1 MRKIKKLLSLLIT
14 FTLIFTM
21 SGAVYASTDDTATIS
36 AYEKT
41 DKKVAELSAA
51 TFTITKNDNK
61 YYYKNAS
68 GKIDKKTGWKK
79 NQNGQYVYYVGSK
92 GYVTEK
98 ISGGYWYHFSGKKFV
113 KKSLSS
119 YKNKTKTIGKKIFFV
134 NSKGKIVLKSGWKKL
149 SGVYTYY
156 VSGTGTASVKL
167 TGKKYYKVSGGVFKA
182 QSLAKYRN
190 DRVKIHGK
198 YFYVDKNGSMI
209 KTAKIVKSGNYKF
222 TIKADGTC
230 TKTKIETKTPDNSNS
245 GKSDN
250 TGENNNGKKDDT
262 IPAHTHQ
269 WSPLAED
276 HTMLKDTNY
285 VKHDAVVE
293 NVYKEITPEHKEE
306 IYTTTSVYVCLTCVW
321 KKKPKEGEPWVDLDG
336 DGKWTAQ
343 VEGRE
348 YFKYF
353 YYSDINGL
361 TEHMNNYPSHG
372 QSTVTKV
379 HLGTT
384 VIPAEYG
391 YVPTTITPEWSECDA
406 HRRCTV
412 CGEEMTI
419 HVVNGALS
427 ESTAVVGACIPDKS
441 GDLLTTSGSK
451 VRSVVGGKPYNES
464 VYVGSYAYMNE
475 TDTSYLDL
483 LRLHGFNY

>member
-1 MRKIKKLLSLLIT
+1 MKRIKKLLSLLIT

-21 SGAVYASTDDTATIS
+21 SGVVYAAADDTATIS

-51 TFTITKNDNK
+51 TCTIKKNDNK

-68 GKIDKKTGWKK
+68 GKTDKKTGWKK
-79 NQNGQYVYYVGSK
+79 NQNGKYVYYVGSK

-134 NSKGKIVLKSGWKKL
+134 NSKGKIVLKSGWGKV

-167 TGKKYYKVSGGVFKA
+167 TRKKYYKVSRGSWKA
-182 QSLAKYRN
+182 QSLAKHKN

-209 KTAKIVKSGNYKF
+209 KTAKTVKSGNYKF

-250 TGENNNGKKDDT
+250 TGKNNNGKTDDT

-293 NVYKEITPEHKEE
+293 NVYTEIKPAWDEKIWEDKT
-306 IYTTTSVYVCLTCVW
+306 VCLTCVW
-321 KKKPKEGEPWVDLDG
+321 NKKPKEGEEWTDLDG
-336 DGKWTAQ
+336 DGVWTAP
-343 VEGRE
+343 VEGWV
-348 YFKYF
+348 YFPECVIDYEKHKKET
-353 YYSDINGL
+353 GHTKP
-361 TEHMNNYPSHG
+361 TE
-372 QSTVTKV
+372 TRVVTGIT
-379 HLGTT
+379 HH
-384 VIPAEYG
+384 PAEYA
-391 YVPTTITPEWSECDA
+391 YVPTTITPEWSECDMNV
-406 HRRCTV
+406 RCTV
-412 CGEEMTI
+412 CNEMMKI
-419 HVVNGALS
+419 HVVRTYDPYS
-427 ESTAVVGACIPDKS
+427 VKCTPEKS
-441 GDLLTTSGSK
+441 GDLLNIYGQKYKTVTAG
-451 VRSVVGGKPYNES
+451 V
-464 VYVGSYAYMNE
+464 SYE
-475 TDTSYLDL
+475 D
-483 LRLHGFNY
+483 

>member
-1 MRKIKKLLSLLIT
+1 MKRIKKLLSLLIT

-21 SGAVYASTDDTATIS
+21 SGVVYAAADDTATIS

-51 TFTITKNDNK
+51 TCTITKNDNK

-68 GKIDKKTGWKK
+68 GKTDKKTGWKK

-134 NSKGKIVLKSGWKKL
+134 NSKGKIVLKSGWKKV

-156 VSGTGTASVKL
+156 VSKTGTASVKL
-167 TGKKYYKVSGGVFKA
+167 TGKKYYKVSGGAWKA
-182 QSLAKYRN
+182 QSLAKYKN

-209 KTAKIVKSGNYKF
+209 RTAKTVKSGNYKF

-250 TGENNNGKKDDT
+250 TGENNNGKTDDT

-293 NVYKEITPEHKEE
+293 NVYKEIKPAWDEKIWEDKT
-306 IYTTTSVYVCLTCVW
+306 VCLTCVW
-321 KKKPKEGEPWVDLDG
+321 NKKPKEGEEWTDLDG
-336 DGKWTAQ
+336 DGVWTAP
-343 VEGRE
+343 VEGWV
-348 YFKYF
+348 YFPECVIDYEKHKKET
-353 YYSDINGL
+353 GHTKP
-361 TEHMNNYPSHG
+361 TE
-372 QSTVTKV
+372 TRVVTGIT
-379 HLGTT
+379 HH
-384 VIPAEYG
+384 PAEYA
-391 YVPTTITPEWSECDA
+391 YVPTTITPEWSECDMNV
-406 HRRCTV
+406 RCTV
-412 CGEEMTI
+412 CNEMMKI
-419 HVVNGALS
+419 HVVRTYDPYS
-427 ESTAVVGACIPDKS
+427 VKCTPEKS
-441 GDLLTTSGSK
+441 GDLLNIYGQKYKTVTAG
-451 VRSVVGGKPYNES
+451 V
-464 VYVGSYAYMNE
+464 SY
-475 TDTSYLDL
+475 
-483 LRLHGFNY
+483 

>member
-1 MRKIKKLLSLLIT
+1 MKRIKELLSLLIT

-21 SGAVYASTDDTATIS
+21 SGVVYAAADDTATIS

-51 TFTITKNDNK
+51 TCTIKKNDNK

-68 GKIDKKTGWKK
+68 GKTDKKTGWKK

-134 NSKGKIVLKSGWKKL
+134 NSKGKIVLKSGWKKV

-167 TGKKYYKVSGGVFKA
+167 TRKKYYKVSRGSWKV
-182 QSLAKYRN
+182 QSLAKYKN

-209 KTAKIVKSGNYKF
+209 RTAKTVKSGNYKF

-230 TKTKIETKTPDNSNS
+230 TKTKIETKTPDSSNS

-250 TGENNNGKKDDT
+250 TGENNNGKTDDT

-293 NVYKEITPEHKEE
+293 NVYKEIKPAWDEKIWEDKT
-306 IYTTTSVYVCLTCVW
+306 VCLTCVW
-321 KKKPKEGEPWVDLDG
+321 NKKPKEGEEWTDLDG
-336 DGKWTAQ
+336 DGVWTAP
-343 VEGRE
+343 VEGWV
-348 YFKYF
+348 YFPECVIDYEKHKKET
-353 YYSDINGL
+353 GHTKP
-361 TEHMNNYPSHG
+361 TE
-372 QSTVTKV
+372 TRVVTGIT
-379 HLGTT
+379 HH
-384 VIPAEYG
+384 PAEYA
-391 YVPTTITPEWSECDA
+391 YVPTTITPEWSECDMNV
-406 HRRCTV
+406 RCTV
-412 CGEEMTI
+412 CNEMMKI
-419 HVVNGALS
+419 HVVRTYDPYS
-427 ESTAVVGACIPDKS
+427 VKCTPEKS
-441 GDLLTTSGSK
+441 GDLVNIYGK
-451 VRSVVGGKPYNES
+451 KYASVTAGV
-464 VYVGSYAYMNE
+464 SYE
-475 TDTSYLDL
+475 D
-483 LRLHGFNY
+483 

>member
-1 MRKIKKLLSLLIT
+1 MKRIKKLLSLLIT

-21 SGAVYASTDDTATIS
+21 SGVVYAAADDTATIS

-51 TFTITKNDNK
+51 TCTIKKNDNK

-68 GKIDKKTGWKK
+68 GKTDKKTGWKK

-134 NSKGKIVLKSGWKKL
+134 NSKGKIVLKSGWKKV

-167 TGKKYYKVSGGVFKA
+167 TGKKYYKVSGGAFKA
-182 QSLAKYRN
+182 QSLVKYKN

-209 KTAKIVKSGNYKF
+209 KTAKTVKSGNYKF

-230 TKTKIETKTPDNSNS
+230 TKTKIETKAPDNSNS
-245 GKSDN
+245 GKSDENN
-250 TGENNNGKKDDT
+250 TGKTETT

-276 HTMLKDTNY
+276 HTMLKNTNY

-293 NVYKEITPEHKEE
+293 DVYKEITPEHKEE

-336 DGKWTAQ
+336 DGKWTAP

-361 TEHMNNYPSHG
+361 MEHRNNYPSHG
-372 QSTVTKV
+372 QSTVTHV

-384 VIPAEYG
+384 IIPAEYG
-391 YVPTTITPEWSECDA
+391 YVPTTITPEWSEWDE

-412 CGEEMTI
+412 CGEEMTE
-419 HVVNGALS
+419 H
-427 ESTAVVGACIPDKS
+427 AVRVGFKTTYTPDKS
-441 GDLLTTSGSK
+441 GDLVNIYGK
-451 VRSVVGGKPYNES
+451 KYASVTAGV
-464 VYVGSYAYMNE
+464 SYE
-475 TDTSYLDL
+475 D
-483 LRLHGFNY
+483 

>member
-1 MRKIKKLLSLLIT
+1 
-14 FTLIFTM
+14 M
-21 SGAVYASTDDTATIS
+21 SGVVYAAADDTATIS

-51 TFTITKNDNK
+51 TCTIKKNNNK

-68 GKIDKKTGWKK
+68 GKTDKKTGWKK
-79 NQNGQYVYYVGSK
+79 NQNGKYVYYVGSK

-134 NSKGKIVLKSGWKKL
+134 NSKGKIVLKSGWKKV

-167 TGKKYYKVSGGVFKA
+167 TGKKYYKVSRGSWKA
-182 QSLAKYRN
+182 QSLAKHKN

-209 KTAKIVKSGNYKF
+209 KTAKTVKSGNYKF

-230 TKTKIETKTPDNSNS
+230 TKTKIETKTPDSSNS

-250 TGENNNGKKDDT
+250 TGENNNGKTDDT

-269 WSPLAED
+269 WSPLAKD

-293 NVYKEITPEHKEE
+293 DVYTEIKPESTVKKTEIKEI
-306 IYTTTSVYVCLTCVW
+306 CLACVW
-321 KKKPKEGEPWVDLDG
+321 NRKPKDGEEWTDLDG
-336 DGKWTAQ
+336 DGVWTAT
-343 VEGRE
+343 VEGWI
-348 YFKYF
+348 YFPECIIEDYDKHKKETGHTKAGYF
-353 YYSDINGL
+353 
-361 TEHMNNYPSHG
+361 EV
-372 QSTVTKV
+372 VTDV
-379 HLGTT
+379 II
-384 VIPAEYG
+384 IPAEYG
-391 YVPTTITPEWSECDA
+391 YVPTTITPEWSECDMNV
-406 HRRCTV
+406 RCTI
-412 CGEEMTI
+412 CNEMMKI
-419 HVVNGALS
+419 HVVRTYDPYS
-427 ESTAVVGACIPDKS
+427 VKCTPEKS
-441 GDLLTTSGSK
+441 GDLVNIYGK
-451 VRSVVGGKPYNES
+451 KYASVTAGV
-464 VYVGSYAYMNE
+464 SYE
-475 TDTSYLDL
+475 D
-483 LRLHGFNY
+483 

>member
-1 MRKIKKLLSLLIT
+1 MKRIKKLLSLLIT

-21 SGAVYASTDDTATIS
+21 SGVVYAAADDTATIS

-51 TFTITKNDNK
+51 TCTITKNNNK

-68 GKIDKKTGWKK
+68 GKTDKKTGWKK

-134 NSKGKIVLKSGWKKL
+134 NSKGKIVLKSGWKKV

-167 TGKKYYKVSGGVFKA
+167 TGKKYYKVSSGSWKA
-182 QSLAKYRN
+182 QSLAKYKN

-209 KTAKIVKSGNYKF
+209 KTTKTVKSGNYKF

-230 TKTKIETKTPDNSNS
+230 TKTKIETKTPDNSNG

-250 TGENNNGKKDDT
+250 TGENNNGKTDDA

-276 HTMLKDTNY
+276 HTMLADTN
-285 VKHDAVVE
+285 KKNHPAVIGEV
-293 NVYKEITPEHKEE
+293 KEE
-306 IYTTTSVYVCLTCVW
+306 IPAWDETTYTDSEVYVCYQCVTE
-321 KKKPKEGEPWVDLDG
+321 KYKPKAGESWEDVDG
-336 DGKWTAQ
+336 DGEWHAQ
-343 VEGRE
+343 TEGKPYWKYC
-348 YFKYF
+348 YFNTLGDYLKHEKEIGH
-353 YYSDINGL
+353 SWNEQIKVPTGVVHHD
-361 TEHMNNYPSHG
+361 TDWK
-372 QSTVTKV
+372 TVTK
-379 HLGTT
+379 
-384 VIPAEYG
+384 
-391 YVPTTITPEWSECDA
+391 TITPEWFECDMNV
-406 HRRCTV
+406 RCTV
-412 CGEEMTI
+412 CNEMMKI
-419 HVVNGALS
+419 HVVRTYDPYS
-427 ESTAVVGACIPDKS
+427 VKCTPEKS
-441 GDLLTTSGSK
+441 GDLVNIYGNK
-451 VRSVVGGKPYNES
+451 YASVTAGVPYE
-464 VYVGSYAYMNE
+464 
-475 TDTSYLDL
+475 D
-483 LRLHGFNY
+483 

>member
-1 MRKIKKLLSLLIT
+1 MKRIKELLSLLIT

-21 SGAVYASTDDTATIS
+21 SGVVYAAADDTATIS

-51 TFTITKNDNK
+51 TCTIKKNNNK

-68 GKIDKKTGWKK
+68 GKTDKKTGWKK
-79 NQNGQYVYYVGSK
+79 NQNGKYVYYVGSK

-134 NSKGKIVLKSGWKKL
+134 NSKGKIVLKSGWKKV

-167 TGKKYYKVSGGVFKA
+167 TGKKYYKVSSGSWKA
-182 QSLAKYRN
+182 QSLAKYKN

-209 KTAKIVKSGNYKF
+209 KTAKTVKSGNYKF

-230 TKTKIETKTPDNSNS
+230 TKTKIETKIPDNSNS
-245 GKSDN
+245 GKSDENN
-250 TGENNNGKKDDT
+250 TGKTDAT
-262 IPAHTHQ
+262 IPTHTHQ

-293 NVYKEITPEHKEE
+293 NVYKEITPEHKKE

-361 TEHMNNYPSHG
+361 MDHRNNYPSHG
-372 QSTVTKV
+372 QSTVTPV

-384 VIPAEYG
+384 IIPAEYG
-391 YVPTTITPEWSECDA
+391 YVPTTITPEWSECDMNV
-406 HRRCTV
+406 RCTI
-412 CGEEMTI
+412 CNEMMKI
-419 HVVNGALS
+419 HVVRTYDPYS
-427 ESTAVVGACIPDKS
+427 VKCTPEKS
-441 GDLLTTSGSK
+441 GDLVNIYGK
-451 VRSVVGGKPYNES
+451 KYASVTAGV
-464 VYVGSYAYMNE
+464 SYE
-475 TDTSYLDL
+475 D
-483 LRLHGFNY
+483 

>member
-1 MRKIKKLLSLLIT
+1 
-14 FTLIFTM
+14 M
-21 SGAVYASTDDTATIS
+21 SGVVYAAADDTATIS

-51 TFTITKNDNK
+51 TCTIKKNNNK

-68 GKIDKKTGWKK
+68 GKTDKKTGWKK
-79 NQNGQYVYYVGSK
+79 NQNGKYVYYVGSK

-134 NSKGKIVLKSGWKKL
+134 NSKGKIVLKSGWKKV

-167 TGKKYYKVSGGVFKA
+167 TGKKYYKVSSGSWKA
-182 QSLAKYRN
+182 QSLAKYKN

-209 KTAKIVKSGNYKF
+209 KTAKTVKSGNYKF

-230 TKTKIETKTPDNSNS
+230 TKTKIETKIPDNSNS
-245 GKSDN
+245 GKSDENN
-250 TGENNNGKKDDT
+250 TGKTDAT
-262 IPAHTHQ
+262 IPTHTHQ

-293 NVYKEITPEHKEE
+293 NVYKEITPEHKKE

-361 TEHMNNYPSHG
+361 MDHRNNYPSHG
-372 QSTVTKV
+372 QSTVTPV

-384 VIPAEYG
+384 IIPAEYG
-391 YVPTTITPEWSECDA
+391 YVPTTITPEWSECDMNV
-406 HRRCTV
+406 RCTI
-412 CGEEMTI
+412 CNEMMKI
-419 HVVNGALS
+419 HVVRTYDPYS
-427 ESTAVVGACIPDKS
+427 VKCTPEKS
-441 GDLLTTSGSK
+441 GDLVNIYGK
-451 VRSVVGGKPYNES
+451 KYASVTAGV
-464 VYVGSYAYMNE
+464 SYE
-475 TDTSYLDL
+475 D
-483 LRLHGFNY
+483 

>member
-1 MRKIKKLLSLLIT
+1 MKRIKKLLSLMIT

-21 SGAVYASTDDTATIS
+21 SGVVYAAADDTATIS

-51 TFTITKNDNK
+51 TCTIKKNDNK

-68 GKIDKKTGWKK
+68 GKTDKKTGWKK
-79 NQNGQYVYYVGSK
+79 NQNGKYVYYVGSK

-134 NSKGKIVLKSGWKKL
+134 NSKGKIVLKSGWKKV

-167 TGKKYYKVSGGVFKA
+167 TGKKYYKVSRGSWKA
-182 QSLAKYRN
+182 QSLAKHKN
-190 DRVKIHGK
+190 DRVKIHEK

-209 KTAKIVKSGNYKF
+209 KTAKTVKSGNYKF

-250 TGENNNGKKDDT
+250 TGENNNGKTDDT

-285 VKHDAVVE
+285 VKHDAIVK
-293 NVYKEITPEHKEE
+293 Y
-306 IYTTTSVYVCLTCVW
+306 IYTEIKPAWDEKIWEDKTVCLTCVW
-321 KKKPKEGEPWVDLDG
+321 NKKPKEGEEWTDLDG
-336 DGKWTAQ
+336 DGVWTAP
-343 VEGRE
+343 VEGWV
-348 YFKYF
+348 YFPECVIDYEKHKKETGHTKPTETRVVT
-353 YYSDINGL
+353 SIN
-361 TEHMNNYPSHG
+361 HH
-372 QSTVTKV
+372 
-379 HLGTT
+379 
-384 VIPAEYG
+384 PAEYD
-391 YVPTTITPEWSECDA
+391 YVPTTITPEWSEWDE

-412 CGEEMTI
+412 CGEKMTI

-427 ESTAVVGACIPDKS
+427 ENTAAVGACIPDKS
-441 GDLLTTSGSK
+441 GDLITTSGSK
-451 VRSVVGGKPYNES
+451 VRSVVGGKPYNKR

>member
-1 MRKIKKLLSLLIT
+1 MKRVKKLLSLLIT

-21 SGAVYASTDDTATIS
+21 SGVVYAAADDTATIS

-41 DKKVAELSAA
+41 DKKVAELLAA
-51 TFTITKNDNK
+51 TCTIKKNDNK

-68 GKIDKKTGWKK
+68 GKTDKKTGWKK
-79 NQNGQYVYYVGSK
+79 NQNGHYVYYVGSK

-98 ISGGYWYHFSGKKFV
+98 ISGGYWYHFSGRKFV

-134 NSKGKIVLKSGWKKL
+134 NSKGKIVLKSGWKKV

-167 TGKKYYKVSGGVFKA
+167 TGKKYYKVSGGAFKA
-182 QSLAKYRN
+182 QSLTKYKN

-209 KTAKIVKSGNYKF
+209 RTAKTVKSGNYKF

-230 TKTKIETKTPDNSNS
+230 TKTKIEIKDSDNSNS
-245 GKSDN
+245 GKVDENN
-250 TGENNNGKKDDT
+250 TGKTETT

-276 HTMLKDTNY
+276 HTMLKNTNY

-293 NVYKEITPEHKEE
+293 DVYKEITPEHKEE

-336 DGKWTAQ
+336 DGKWTAP

-361 TEHMNNYPSHG
+361 MEHRNNYPSHG
-372 QSTVTKV
+372 QSTVTHV

-384 VIPAEYG
+384 IIPAEYG
-391 YVPTTITPEWSECDA
+391 YVPTTITPEWSEWDE

-412 CGEEMTI
+412 CGEEMTE
-419 HVVNGALS
+419 H
-427 ESTAVVGACIPDKS
+427 AVRVGFKTTYTPDKS
-441 GDLLTTSGSK
+441 GDLVNIYGK
-451 VRSVVGGKPYNES
+451 KYASVTAGV
-464 VYVGSYAYMNE
+464 SYE
-475 TDTSYLDL
+475 D
-483 LRLHGFNY
+483 

>member
-1 MRKIKKLLSLLIT
+1 MKRIKKLLSLLIT

-21 SGAVYASTDDTATIS
+21 SGVVYAAADDTATIS

-41 DKKVAELSAA
+41 DKKAAELSAA
-51 TFTITKNDNK
+51 TCTIKKNDNK

-68 GKIDKKTGWKK
+68 GKTDKKTGWKK
-79 NQNGQYVYYVGSK
+79 NQNGKYVYYVGSK

-134 NSKGKIVLKSGWKKL
+134 NSKGKIVLKSGWKKV

-167 TGKKYYKVSGGVFKA
+167 TGKKYYKVSSGSWKT
-182 QSLAKYRN
+182 QSLAKHKN

-198 YFYVDKNGSMI
+198 YFYVDKNESMI
-209 KTAKIVKSGNYKF
+209 KTAKTVKSGNYKF
-222 TIKADGTC
+222 TINADGTC

-250 TGENNNGKKDDT
+250 TGENNNGKTDDT

-361 TEHMNNYPSHG
+361 TEHMINYPSHG
-372 QSTVTKV
+372 QSTVTNV

-384 VIPAEYG
+384 IIPAEYA
-391 YVPTTITPEWSECDA
+391 YVPTTITPEWSEWDE

-412 CGEEMTI
+412 CGEKMTI

-427 ESTAVVGACIPDKS
+427 ENTAAVGACIPDKS
-441 GDLLTTSGSK
+441 GDLITTSGSK
-451 VRSVVGGKPYNES
+451 VRSVVGGKPYNKR

>member
-1 MRKIKKLLSLLIT
+1 MKRVKKLLSLLIT

-21 SGAVYASTDDTATIS
+21 SGVVYAAADDTATIS

-51 TFTITKNDNK
+51 TCTIKKNNNK

-68 GKIDKKTGWKK
+68 GKTDKKTGWKK
-79 NQNGQYVYYVGSK
+79 NQNGKYVYYVGSK

-119 YKNKTKTIGKKIFFV
+119 YKNKPKTIGKKIFFV
-134 NSKGKIVLKSGWKKL
+134 NSKGKIVLKSGWKKV

-167 TGKKYYKVSGGVFKA
+167 TGKKYYKVSRGSWKA
-182 QSLAKYRN
+182 QSLAKHKN
-190 DRVKIHGK
+190 DRVKIHEK

-209 KTAKIVKSGNYKF
+209 KTAKTVKSGNYKF

-250 TGENNNGKKDDT
+250 TGENNNGKTDDT

-285 VKHDAVVE
+285 VKHDAIE
-293 NVYKEITPEHKEE
+293 EKVYTEITPEHKEE

-361 TEHMNNYPSHG
+361 TEHRNNYPSHG
-372 QSTVTKV
+372 QSTVTNV

-384 VIPAEYG
+384 IIPAEYD
-391 YVPTTITPEWSECDA
+391 YVPKTITPEWSEWDE

-412 CGEEMTI
+412 CGEKMTI

-427 ESTAVVGACIPDKS
+427 ENTAAVGACIPDKS
-441 GDLLTTSGSK
+441 GDLITTSGSK
-451 VRSVVGGKPYNES
+451 VRSVVGGKPYNKR

>member
-1 MRKIKKLLSLLIT
+1 MKRIKKLLSLLII

-21 SGAVYASTDDTATIS
+21 SGVVYAAADDTATIS

-41 DKKVAELSAA
+41 DKKAAELSAV
-51 TFTITKNDNK
+51 TCTIKKIDNK

-68 GKIDKKTGWKK
+68 GKTDKKTGWKK
-79 NQNGQYVYYVGSK
+79 NQNGKYVYYVGSK

-134 NSKGKIVLKSGWKKL
+134 NSKGKIVLKSGWKKV

-167 TGKKYYKVSGGVFKA
+167 TGKKYYKVSRGSWKA
-182 QSLAKYRN
+182 QSLAKHKN

-198 YFYVDKNGSMI
+198 YFYVDKSGSMI
-209 KTAKIVKSGNYKF
+209 KTAKTVKSGNYKF

-245 GKSDN
+245 GKSDGNN
-250 TGENNNGKKDDT
+250 TGKTDDT

-269 WSPLAED
+269 WSPLAKD

-293 NVYKEITPEHKEE
+293 NVYTEIKPAWDEKIWEDKT
-306 IYTTTSVYVCLTCVW
+306 VCLTCVW
-321 KKKPKEGEPWVDLDG
+321 NKKPKEGEEWTDLDG
-336 DGKWTAQ
+336 DGVWTAP
-343 VEGRE
+343 VEGWV
-348 YFKYF
+348 YFPECVIDYEKHKKETGHT
-353 YYSDINGL
+353 NP
-361 TEHMNNYPSHG
+361 TE
-372 QSTVTKV
+372 TRVVTGIT
-379 HLGTT
+379 HH
-384 VIPAEYG
+384 PAEYA
-391 YVPTTITPEWSECDA
+391 YVPTTITPEWSECDV

-412 CGEEMTI
+412 CNEMMKI
-419 HVVNGALS
+419 HVVRTYDPYS
-427 ESTAVVGACIPDKS
+427 VKCTPDKS
-441 GDLLTTSGSK
+441 GDLVNIYGNK
-451 VRSVVGGKPYNES
+451 YASVTAGV
-464 VYVGSYAYMNE
+464 SYE
-475 TDTSYLDL
+475 D
-483 LRLHGFNY
+483 

>member
-1 MRKIKKLLSLLIT
+1 MKRIKKLLSLLII

-21 SGAVYASTDDTATIS
+21 SGVVYAAADDTATIS

-51 TFTITKNDNK
+51 TCTIKKNDNK

-68 GKIDKKTGWKK
+68 GKTDKKTGWKK
-79 NQNGQYVYYVGSK
+79 NQNGKYVYYVGSK

-119 YKNKTKTIGKKIFFV
+119 YKNKTKTIRKKIFFV
-134 NSKGKIVLKSGWKKL
+134 NSKGKIVLKSGWKKV

-167 TGKKYYKVSGGVFKA
+167 TGKKYYKVSRGSWKA
-182 QSLAKYRN
+182 QSLAKHKN

-198 YFYVDKNGSMI
+198 YFYVDKSGSMI
-209 KTAKIVKSGNYKF
+209 KTAKTVKSGNYKF

-245 GKSDN
+245 GKSDGNN
-250 TGENNNGKKDDT
+250 TGKTDDT

-269 WSPLAED
+269 WSPLAKD

-293 NVYKEITPEHKEE
+293 NVYTEIKPAWDEKIWEDKT
-306 IYTTTSVYVCLTCVW
+306 VCLTCVW
-321 KKKPKEGEPWVDLDG
+321 NKKPKEGEEWTDLDG
-336 DGKWTAQ
+336 DGVWTAP
-343 VEGRE
+343 VEGWV
-348 YFKYF
+348 YFPECVIDYEKHKKET
-353 YYSDINGL
+353 GHTKP
-361 TEHMNNYPSHG
+361 TE
-372 QSTVTKV
+372 TRVVTGIT
-379 HLGTT
+379 HH
-384 VIPAEYG
+384 PAEYA
-391 YVPTTITPEWSECDA
+391 YVPTTITPEWSECDV

-412 CGEEMTI
+412 CNEMMKI
-419 HVVNGALS
+419 HVVRTYDPYS
-427 ESTAVVGACIPDKS
+427 VKCTPEKS
-441 GDLLTTSGSK
+441 GDLVNIYGKKYTSVTAG
-451 VRSVVGGKPYNES
+451 V
-464 VYVGSYAYMNE
+464 SYE
-475 TDTSYLDL
+475 D
-483 LRLHGFNY
+483 

>member
-1 MRKIKKLLSLLIT
+1 MKRIKKLLSLLIA

-21 SGAVYASTDDTATIS
+21 SGVVYAAADDTATIS

-51 TFTITKNDNK
+51 TCTIKKNDNK

-68 GKIDKKTGWKK
+68 GKTDKKTGWKK
-79 NQNGQYVYYVGSK
+79 NQNGKYVYYVGSK

-134 NSKGKIVLKSGWKKL
+134 NSKGKIVLKSGWKKV

-167 TGKKYYKVSGGVFKA
+167 TGKKYYKVSGGAFKA
-182 QSLAKYRN
+182 QSLVKYKN

-209 KTAKIVKSGNYKF
+209 KTAKTVKSGNYKF

-230 TKTKIETKTPDNSNS
+230 TKTKIETKAPDNSNS
-245 GKSDN
+245 GKSDENN
-250 TGENNNGKKDDT
+250 TGKTETT

-276 HTMLKDTNY
+276 HTMLKNTNY

-293 NVYKEITPEHKEE
+293 DVYKEITPEHKEE

-336 DGKWTAQ
+336 DGKWTAP

-361 TEHMNNYPSHG
+361 MEHRNNYPSHG
-372 QSTVTKV
+372 QSTVTHV

-384 VIPAEYG
+384 IIPAEYG
-391 YVPTTITPEWSECDA
+391 YVPTTITPEWSEWDE

-412 CGEEMTI
+412 CGEEMTE
-419 HVVNGALS
+419 H
-427 ESTAVVGACIPDKS
+427 AVRVGFKTTYTPNKS
-441 GDLLTTSGSK
+441 GDLVNIYGNKYATVTAG
-451 VRSVVGGKPYNES
+451 V
-464 VYVGSYAYMNE
+464 SYE
-475 TDTSYLDL
+475 D
-483 LRLHGFNY
+483 

>member
-1 MRKIKKLLSLLIT
+1 MKRIKKLLSLLII

-21 SGAVYASTDDTATIS
+21 SGVVYAAADDTATIS

-51 TFTITKNDNK
+51 TCTIKKNDNK

-68 GKIDKKTGWKK
+68 GKTDKKTGWKK
-79 NQNGQYVYYVGSK
+79 NQNGHYVYYVGSK

-134 NSKGKIVLKSGWKKL
+134 NSKGKIVLKSGWKKV

-167 TGKKYYKVSGGVFKA
+167 TGKKYYKVSGGSWKA
-182 QSLAKYRN
+182 QSLAKHKN
-190 DRVKIHGK
+190 DRVKIHEK

-209 KTAKIVKSGNYKF
+209 KTAKTVKSGNYKF

-245 GKSDN
+245 GKSDGNN
-250 TGENNNGKKDDT
+250 TGKTDDT

-269 WSPLAED
+269 WSPLAKD

-293 NVYKEITPEHKEE
+293 NVYTEIKPAWDEKIWEDKT
-306 IYTTTSVYVCLTCVW
+306 VCLTCVW
-321 KKKPKEGEPWVDLDG
+321 NKKPKEGEEWTDLDG
-336 DGKWTAQ
+336 DGVWTAP
-343 VEGRE
+343 VEGWV
-348 YFKYF
+348 YFPECVIDYEKHKKET
-353 YYSDINGL
+353 GHTKP
-361 TEHMNNYPSHG
+361 TE
-372 QSTVTKV
+372 TRVVTGIT
-379 HLGTT
+379 HH
-384 VIPAEYG
+384 PAEYA
-391 YVPTTITPEWSECDA
+391 YVPTTITPEWSECDV

-412 CGEEMTI
+412 CNEMMKI
-419 HVVNGALS
+419 HVVRTYDPYS
-427 ESTAVVGACIPDKS
+427 VKCTPEKS
-441 GDLLTTSGSK
+441 GDLVNIYGK
-451 VRSVVGGKPYNES
+451 KYASVTAGV
-464 VYVGSYAYMNE
+464 SYE
-475 TDTSYLDL
+475 D
-483 LRLHGFNY
+483 

>member
-1 MRKIKKLLSLLIT
+1 MKRIKKLLSLLIA

-21 SGAVYASTDDTATIS
+21 SGVVYAAADDTATIS

-51 TFTITKNDNK
+51 TCTITKNDNK

-68 GKIDKKTGWKK
+68 GKTDKKTGWKK

-134 NSKGKIVLKSGWKKL
+134 NSKGKIVLKSGWKKV

-167 TGKKYYKVSGGVFKA
+167 TGKKYYKVSGGAFKA
-182 QSLAKYRN
+182 QSLVKYKN

-209 KTAKIVKSGNYKF
+209 KTAKTVKSGNYKF

-230 TKTKIETKTPDNSNS
+230 TKTKIETKAPDNSNS
-245 GKSDN
+245 GKSDENN
-250 TGENNNGKKDDT
+250 TGKTETT

-276 HTMLKDTNY
+276 HTMLKNTNY

-293 NVYKEITPEHKEE
+293 DVYKEITPEHKEE

-336 DGKWTAQ
+336 DGKWTAP

-361 TEHMNNYPSHG
+361 MEHRNNYPSHG
-372 QSTVTKV
+372 QSTVTHV

-384 VIPAEYG
+384 IIPAEYG
-391 YVPTTITPEWSECDA
+391 YVPTTITPEWSEWDE

-412 CGEEMTI
+412 CGEEMTE
-419 HVVNGALS
+419 H
-427 ESTAVVGACIPDKS
+427 AVRVGFKTTYTPDKS
-441 GDLLTTSGSK
+441 GDLVNIYGNK
-451 VRSVVGGKPYNES
+451 YASVTAGV
-464 VYVGSYAYMNE
+464 SYE
-475 TDTSYLDL
+475 D
-483 LRLHGFNY
+483 

>member
-1 MRKIKKLLSLLIT
+1 MKRIKELLSLLIT

-21 SGAVYASTDDTATIS
+21 SGVVYAAADDTATIS

-41 DKKVAELSAA
+41 DKKAAELLA
-51 TFTITKNDNK
+51 TTCTIKKNDNK

-68 GKIDKKTGWKK
+68 GKTDKKTGWKK

-134 NSKGKIVLKSGWKKL
+134 NSKGKIVLKSGWKKV

-156 VSGTGTASVKL
+156 VSKTGTASVKL
-167 TGKKYYKVSGGVFKA
+167 TGKKYYKVSSGSWKA
-182 QSLAKYRN
+182 QSLKKYKN
-190 DRVKIHGK
+190 DRIKVKGK

-209 KTAKIVKSGNYKF
+209 RTAKTVKSGNYKF

-230 TKTKIETKTPDNSNS
+230 TKTKIETKIPDNSNS
-245 GKSDN
+245 GKSD
-250 TGENNNGKKDDT
+250 ENNAGKTETT

-276 HTMLKDTNY
+276 HTMLKNTNY

-293 NVYKEITPEHKEE
+293 DVYKEITPEHKEE

-336 DGKWTAQ
+336 DGKWTAP

-361 TEHMNNYPSHG
+361 MEHRNNYPSHG
-372 QSTVTKV
+372 QSTVTHV

-384 VIPAEYG
+384 IIPAEYG
-391 YVPTTITPEWSECDA
+391 YVPTTITPEWSEWDE

-412 CGEEMTI
+412 CGEEMTE
-419 HVVNGALS
+419 H
-427 ESTAVVGACIPDKS
+427 AVRVGFKTTYTPDKS
-441 GDLLTTSGSK
+441 GDLVNIYGNK
-451 VRSVVGGKPYNES
+451 YASVTAGV
-464 VYVGSYAYMNE
+464 SYE
-475 TDTSYLDL
+475 D
-483 LRLHGFNY
+483 

>member
-1 MRKIKKLLSLLIT
+1 MKRIKELLSLLIT

-21 SGAVYASTDDTATIS
+21 SGVVYAAADDTATIS

-51 TFTITKNDNK
+51 TCTIKKNDNK

-68 GKIDKKTGWKK
+68 GKTDKKTGWKK
-79 NQNGQYVYYVGSK
+79 NQNGKYVYYVGSK

-134 NSKGKIVLKSGWKKL
+134 NSKGKIVLKSGWKKV

-167 TGKKYYKVSGGVFKA
+167 TGKKYYKVSSGSWKV
-182 QSLAKYRN
+182 QSLAKYKN

-209 KTAKIVKSGNYKF
+209 KTAKTVKSGNYKF

-250 TGENNNGKKDDT
+250 TGKNNNGKTDDT

-293 NVYKEITPEHKEE
+293 NVYKEIKPAWDEKIWEDKT
-306 IYTTTSVYVCLTCVW
+306 VCLTCVW
-321 KKKPKEGEPWVDLDG
+321 NKKPKEGEEWTDLDG
-336 DGKWTAQ
+336 DGVWTAP
-343 VEGRE
+343 VEGWV
-348 YFKYF
+348 YFPECVIDYEKHKKET
-353 YYSDINGL
+353 GHTKP
-361 TEHMNNYPSHG
+361 TE
-372 QSTVTKV
+372 TRVVTGIT
-379 HLGTT
+379 HH
-384 VIPAEYG
+384 PAEYA
-391 YVPTTITPEWSECDA
+391 YVPTTITPEWSECDMNV
-406 HRRCTV
+406 RCTV
-412 CGEEMTI
+412 CNEMMKI
-419 HVVNGALS
+419 HVVRTYDPYS
-427 ESTAVVGACIPDKS
+427 VKCTPEKS
-441 GDLLTTSGSK
+441 GDLVNIYGK
-451 VRSVVGGKPYNES
+451 KYASVTAGV
-464 VYVGSYAYMNE
+464 SYE
-475 TDTSYLDL
+475 D
-483 LRLHGFNY
+483 

>member
-1 MRKIKKLLSLLIT
+1 MKRIKKLLSLLIT

-21 SGAVYASTDDTATIS
+21 SGVVYAAADDTATIS

-51 TFTITKNDNK
+51 TCTIKKNDNK

-68 GKIDKKTGWKK
+68 GKTDKKTGWKK

-134 NSKGKIVLKSGWKKL
+134 NSKGKIVLKSGWKKV

-167 TGKKYYKVSGGVFKA
+167 TGKKYYKVSGGAFKA
-182 QSLAKYRN
+182 QSLVKYKN

-209 KTAKIVKSGNYKF
+209 KTAKTVKSGNYKF

-230 TKTKIETKTPDNSNS
+230 TKTKIETKAPDNSNS
-245 GKSDN
+245 GKSDENN
-250 TGENNNGKKDDT
+250 TGKTETT

-276 HTMLKDTNY
+276 HTMLKNTNY

-293 NVYKEITPEHKEE
+293 DVYKEITPEHKEE

-336 DGKWTAQ
+336 DGKWTAP

-361 TEHMNNYPSHG
+361 MEHRNNYPSHG
-372 QSTVTKV
+372 QSTVTHV

-384 VIPAEYG
+384 IIPAEYG
-391 YVPTTITPEWSECDA
+391 YVPTTITPEWSEWDE

-412 CGEEMTI
+412 CGEEMTE
-419 HVVNGALS
+419 H
-427 ESTAVVGACIPDKS
+427 AVRVGFKTTYTPDKS
-441 GDLLTTSGSK
+441 GDLVNIYGNK
-451 VRSVVGGKPYNES
+451 YASVTAGV
-464 VYVGSYAYMNE
+464 SYE
-475 TDTSYLDL
+475 D
-483 LRLHGFNY
+483 

>member
-1 MRKIKKLLSLLIT
+1 MKRIKELLSLLIT

-21 SGAVYASTDDTATIS
+21 SGVVYAAADDTATIS

-51 TFTITKNDNK
+51 TCTIKKNDNK
-61 YYYKNAS
+61 YYYKNTS
-68 GKIDKKTGWKK
+68 GKTDKKTGWKK
-79 NQNGQYVYYVGSK
+79 NQNGKYVYYVGSK

-134 NSKGKIVLKSGWKKL
+134 NSKGKIVLKSGWKKV

-167 TGKKYYKVSGGVFKA
+167 TGKKYYKVSRGSWKA
-182 QSLAKYRN
+182 QSLAKHKN

-209 KTAKIVKSGNYKF
+209 RTAKTVKSGNYKF

-230 TKTKIETKTPDNSNS
+230 TKTKIETKIPDNSNS
-245 GKSDN
+245 GKVDN
-250 TGENNNGKKDDT
+250 TGEDNNGKTDAT

-285 VKHDAVVE
+285 VKHDAIVE
-293 NVYKEITPEHKEE
+293 KVYTEIKPAWDEKIKEYKM
-306 IYTTTSVYVCLTCVW
+306 VCLACVW
-321 KKKPKEGEPWVDLDG
+321 NKKPKEGEEWTDLDG
-336 DGKWTAQ
+336 DGVWTAP
-343 VEGRE
+343 VEGWV
-348 YFKYF
+348 YFPDYIIEDYDKHKKETGHTKTGKF
-353 YYSDINGL
+353 
-361 TEHMNNYPSHG
+361 EV
-372 QSTVTKV
+372 VTGIT
-379 HLGTT
+379 HH
-384 VIPAEYG
+384 PAEYG
-391 YVPTTITPEWSECDA
+391 YVPTTITPEWSEWDE

-412 CGEEMTI
+412 CGEEMTE
-419 HVVNGALS
+419 H
-427 ESTAVVGACIPDKS
+427 AVRVGFKTTYTPDKS
-441 GDLLTTSGSK
+441 GDLVNIYGNK
-451 VRSVVGGKPYNES
+451 YASVTAGV
-464 VYVGSYAYMNE
+464 SYE
-475 TDTSYLDL
+475 D
-483 LRLHGFNY
+483 

>member
-1 MRKIKKLLSLLIT
+1 MKRIKKLLSLLIA

-21 SGAVYASTDDTATIS
+21 SGVVYAAADDTATIS

-51 TFTITKNDNK
+51 TCTIKKNDNK

-68 GKIDKKTGWKK
+68 GKTDKKTGWKK
-79 NQNGQYVYYVGSK
+79 NQNGKYVYYVGSK

-134 NSKGKIVLKSGWKKL
+134 NSKGKIVLKSGWKKV

-167 TGKKYYKVSGGVFKA
+167 TGKKYYKVSRGSWKA
-182 QSLAKYRN
+182 QSLAKHKN
-190 DRVKIHGK
+190 DRVKIHEK

-209 KTAKIVKSGNYKF
+209 KTAKTVKSGNYKF

-230 TKTKIETKTPDNSNS
+230 TKTKIETKTPDSSNS

-250 TGENNNGKKDDT
+250 TGENNNGKTDDT

-276 HTMLKDTNY
+276 HTMLADTN
-285 VKHDAVVE
+285 KKTHPAVIGEV
-293 NVYKEITPEHKEE
+293 KEE
-306 IYTTTSVYVCLTCVW
+306 IPAWDETTYTDSEVYVCYQCVTE
-321 KKKPKEGEPWVDLDG
+321 KYKPKAGESWEDVDG
-336 DGKWTAQ
+336 DGEWHAQ
-343 VEGRE
+343 TEGKPYWKYC
-348 YFKYF
+348 YFNTLGDYLKHEKEIGH
-353 YYSDINGL
+353 SWNEQIKVPTGVVHHD
-361 TEHMNNYPSHG
+361 TDWK
-372 QSTVTKV
+372 TVTK
-379 HLGTT
+379 
-384 VIPAEYG
+384 I
-391 YVPTTITPEWSECDA
+391 ITPEWSEWDE

-412 CGEEMTI
+412 CGEKMTI

-441 GDLLTTSGSK
+441 GDLITTSGSM
-451 VRSVVGGKPYNES
+451 VRSVVGGKPYNKR

>member
-1 MRKIKKLLSLLIT
+1 MKRIKELLSLLIT

-21 SGAVYASTDDTATIS
+21 SGVVYAAADDTATIS

-51 TFTITKNDNK
+51 TCTIKKNDNK

-68 GKIDKKTGWKK
+68 GKTDKKTGWKK
-79 NQNGQYVYYVGSK
+79 NQNGKYVYYVGSK

-134 NSKGKIVLKSGWKKL
+134 NSKGKIVLKSGWKKV

-167 TGKKYYKVSGGVFKA
+167 TGKKYYKVSGGAFKA
-182 QSLAKYRN
+182 QSLVKYKN

-209 KTAKIVKSGNYKF
+209 KTAKTVKSGNYKF

-230 TKTKIETKTPDNSNS
+230 TKTKIETKAPDNSNS
-245 GKSDN
+245 GKVDN
-250 TGENNNGKKDDT
+250 TGEDNNGKTDAT

-285 VKHDAVVE
+285 VKHDAIVE
-293 NVYKEITPEHKEE
+293 KVYTEIKPAWDEKIKEYKM
-306 IYTTTSVYVCLTCVW
+306 VCLACVW
-321 KKKPKEGEPWVDLDG
+321 NKKPKEGEEWTDLDG
-336 DGKWTAQ
+336 DGVWTAP
-343 VEGRE
+343 VEGWV
-348 YFKYF
+348 YFPDYIIEDYDKHKKETGHTKTGKF
-353 YYSDINGL
+353 
-361 TEHMNNYPSHG
+361 EV
-372 QSTVTKV
+372 VTGIT
-379 HLGTT
+379 HH
-384 VIPAEYG
+384 PAEYG
-391 YVPTTITPEWSECDA
+391 YVPTTITPEWSEWDE

-427 ESTAVVGACIPDKS
+427 ENTAAVGACIPDKS
-441 GDLLTTSGSK
+441 GDLITTSGSK
-451 VRSVVGGKPYNES
+451 VRSVVGGKPYNKR

>member
-1 MRKIKKLLSLLIT
+1 MKRIKELLSLLIT

-21 SGAVYASTDDTATIS
+21 SGVVYAAADDTATIS

-51 TFTITKNDNK
+51 TCTIKKNDNK

-68 GKIDKKTGWKK
+68 GKTDKKTGWKK
-79 NQNGQYVYYVGSK
+79 NQNGKYVYYVGSK

-134 NSKGKIVLKSGWKKL
+134 NSKGKIVLKSGWKKV

-167 TGKKYYKVSGGVFKA
+167 TRKKYYKVSGGSWKA
-182 QSLAKYRN
+182 QSLAKHKN

-209 KTAKIVKSGNYKF
+209 KTAKTVKSGNYKF

-250 TGENNNGKKDDT
+250 TGKNNNGKTDDT

-293 NVYKEITPEHKEE
+293 DVYTEIKPESTVKKTEIKEI
-306 IYTTTSVYVCLTCVW
+306 CLACVW
-321 KKKPKEGEPWVDLDG
+321 NRKPKDGEEWTDLDG
-336 DGKWTAQ
+336 DGVWTAT
-343 VEGRE
+343 VEGWI
-348 YFKYF
+348 YFPECIIEDYDKHKKETGHTKAGYF
-353 YYSDINGL
+353 
-361 TEHMNNYPSHG
+361 EV
-372 QSTVTKV
+372 VTDV
-379 HLGTT
+379 II
-384 VIPAEYG
+384 IPAEYD
-391 YVPTTITPEWSECDA
+391 YVPTTITPEWSECDMNV
-406 HRRCTV
+406 RCTI
-412 CGEEMTI
+412 CNEMMKI
-419 HVVNGALS
+419 HVVRTYDPYS
-427 ESTAVVGACIPDKS
+427 VKCTPEKS
-441 GDLLTTSGSK
+441 GDLLNIYGQKYKTVTAG
-451 VRSVVGGKPYNES
+451 VPY
-464 VYVGSYAYMNE
+464 
-475 TDTSYLDL
+475 
-483 LRLHGFNY
+483 

>member
-1 MRKIKKLLSLLIT
+1 MKRIKELLSLLIT
-14 FTLIFTM
+14 FTLIFIM
-21 SGAVYASTDDTATIS
+21 SGVVYAAADDTATIS

-51 TFTITKNDNK
+51 TCTITKNNNK

-68 GKIDKKTGWKK
+68 GKTDKKTGWKK

-134 NSKGKIVLKSGWKKL
+134 NSKGKIVLKSGWKKV

-156 VSGTGTASVKL
+156 VSKTGTASVKL
-167 TGKKYYKVSGGVFKA
+167 TGKKYYKVSSGSWKA
-182 QSLAKYRN
+182 QSLKKYKN
-190 DRVKIHGK
+190 DRIKVKGK

-209 KTAKIVKSGNYKF
+209 RTAKTVKSGNYKF

-230 TKTKIETKTPDNSNS
+230 TKTKIETKTPDSSNS

-250 TGENNNGKKDDT
+250 TGENNNGKTDDT

-293 NVYKEITPEHKEE
+293 NVYKEIKPAWDEKIWEDKT
-306 IYTTTSVYVCLTCVW
+306 VCLTCVW
-321 KKKPKEGEPWVDLDG
+321 NKKPKEGEEWTDLDG
-336 DGKWTAQ
+336 DGVWTAP
-343 VEGRE
+343 VEGWV
-348 YFKYF
+348 YFPECVIDYEKHKKET
-353 YYSDINGL
+353 GHTKP
-361 TEHMNNYPSHG
+361 TE
-372 QSTVTKV
+372 TRVVTGIT
-379 HLGTT
+379 HH
-384 VIPAEYG
+384 PAEYD
-391 YVPTTITPEWSECDA
+391 YVPKTITPEWSEWDE

-412 CGEEMTI
+412 CGEKMTI

-427 ESTAVVGACIPDKS
+427 ENTAAVGACIPDKS
-441 GDLLTTSGSK
+441 GDLITTSGSK
-451 VRSVVGGKPYNES
+451 VRSVVGGKPYNKR

>member
-1 MRKIKKLLSLLIT
+1 
-14 FTLIFTM
+14 M
-21 SGAVYASTDDTATIS
+21 SGVVYAAADDTATIS

-51 TFTITKNDNK
+51 TCTIKKNDNK

-68 GKIDKKTGWKK
+68 GKTDKKTGWKK
-79 NQNGQYVYYVGSK
+79 NQNGKYVYYVGSK

-134 NSKGKIVLKSGWKKL
+134 NSKGKIVLKSGWKKV

-167 TGKKYYKVSGGVFKA
+167 TGKKYYKVSRGSWKV
-182 QSLAKYRN
+182 QSLAKYKN

-209 KTAKIVKSGNYKF
+209 KTAKTVKSGNYKF

-245 GKSDN
+245 GKSDGNN
-250 TGENNNGKKDDT
+250 TGKTDDT

-293 NVYKEITPEHKEE
+293 NVYTEIKPAWDEKIWEDKT
-306 IYTTTSVYVCLTCVW
+306 VCLTCVW
-321 KKKPKEGEPWVDLDG
+321 NKKPKEGEEWTDLDG
-336 DGKWTAQ
+336 DGVWTAP
-343 VEGRE
+343 VEGWV
-348 YFKYF
+348 YFPECVIDYEKHKKET
-353 YYSDINGL
+353 GHTKP
-361 TEHMNNYPSHG
+361 TE
-372 QSTVTKV
+372 TRVVTGIT
-379 HLGTT
+379 HH
-384 VIPAEYG
+384 PAEYA
-391 YVPTTITPEWSECDA
+391 YVPTTITPEWSECDMNV
-406 HRRCTV
+406 RCTV
-412 CGEEMTI
+412 CNEMMKI
-419 HVVNGALS
+419 HVVRTYDPYS
-427 ESTAVVGACIPDKS
+427 VKCTPEKS
-441 GDLLTTSGSK
+441 GDLLNIYGQKYKTVTAG
-451 VRSVVGGKPYNES
+451 V
-464 VYVGSYAYMNE
+464 SYE
-475 TDTSYLDL
+475 D
-483 LRLHGFNY
+483 

>member
-1 MRKIKKLLSLLIT
+1 MKRIKKLLSLLIT

-21 SGAVYASTDDTATIS
+21 SGVVYAAADDTATIS

-51 TFTITKNDNK
+51 TCTIKKNGNK
-61 YYYKNAS
+61 YYYKNAT
-68 GKIDKKTGWKK
+68 GKTDKKTGWKK
-79 NQNGQYVYYVGSK
+79 NQNGKYVYYVGSK

-134 NSKGKIVLKSGWKKL
+134 NSKGKIVLKSGWKKV

-167 TGKKYYKVSGGVFKA
+167 TGKKYYKVSRGSWKA
-182 QSLAKYRN
+182 QSLAKHKN

-209 KTAKIVKSGNYKF
+209 KTAKTVKSGNYKF

-250 TGENNNGKKDDT
+250 TGENNNGKTDAT

-285 VKHDAVVE
+285 VKHDAIE
-293 NVYKEITPEHKEE
+293 EKVYTEIKPAWDEKIREYKT
-306 IYTTTSVYVCLTCVW
+306 VCLACVW
-321 KKKPKEGEPWVDLDG
+321 NRKPKDGEEWTDLDG
-336 DGKWTAQ
+336 DGVWTAT
-343 VEGRE
+343 VEGWI
-348 YFKYF
+348 YFPDCIIEDYDKHEKETGHTKTGNF
-353 YYSDINGL
+353 
-361 TEHMNNYPSHG
+361 EV
-372 QSTVTKV
+372 VTGIT
-379 HLGTT
+379 HH
-384 VIPAEYG
+384 PAEYA
-391 YVPTTITPEWSECDA
+391 YVPTTITPEWSEWDE

-441 GDLLTTSGSK
+441 GDLITTSGSK
-451 VRSVVGGKPYNES
+451 VRSVVGGKPYNER
-464 VYVGSYAYMNE
+464 VYGGSYAYMNE

>member
-1 MRKIKKLLSLLIT
+1 MKRIKKLLSLLIT

-21 SGAVYASTDDTATIS
+21 SGVVYAAADDTATIS

-51 TFTITKNDNK
+51 TCTIKKNDNK

-68 GKIDKKTGWKK
+68 GKTDKKTGWKK
-79 NQNGQYVYYVGSK
+79 NQNGKYVYYVGSK

-134 NSKGKIVLKSGWKKL
+134 NSKGKIVLKSGWKKV

-167 TGKKYYKVSGGVFKA
+167 TGKKYYKVSRGSWKA
-182 QSLAKYRN
+182 QSLAKYKN

-209 KTAKIVKSGNYKF
+209 KTAKTVKSGNYKF

-245 GKSDN
+245 GKVDN
-250 TGENNNGKKDDT
+250 TGEDNNGKTDAT

-285 VKHDAVVE
+285 VKHDAIVE
-293 NVYKEITPEHKEE
+293 KVYTEIKPAWDEKIKEYKM
-306 IYTTTSVYVCLTCVW
+306 VCLACVW
-321 KKKPKEGEPWVDLDG
+321 NKKPKEGEEWTDLDG
-336 DGKWTAQ
+336 DGVWTAP
-343 VEGRE
+343 VEGWV
-348 YFKYF
+348 YFPDYIIEDYDKHKKETGHTKTGKF
-353 YYSDINGL
+353 
-361 TEHMNNYPSHG
+361 EV
-372 QSTVTKV
+372 VTGIT
-379 HLGTT
+379 HH
-384 VIPAEYG
+384 PAEYG
-391 YVPTTITPEWSECDA
+391 YVPTTITPEWSECDMNV
-406 HRRCTV
+406 RCTI
-412 CGEEMTI
+412 CNEMMKI
-419 HVVNGALS
+419 HVVRTYDPYS
-427 ESTAVVGACIPDKS
+427 VKCTPEKS
-441 GDLLTTSGSK
+441 GDLLNIYGQKYKTVTAG
-451 VRSVVGGKPYNES
+451 V
-464 VYVGSYAYMNE
+464 SYE
-475 TDTSYLDL
+475 D
-483 LRLHGFNY
+483 

>member
-1 MRKIKKLLSLLIT
+1 MKRIKKLLSLLIT

-21 SGAVYASTDDTATIS
+21 SGVVYAAADDTATIS

-51 TFTITKNDNK
+51 TCTIKKNDNK

-68 GKIDKKTGWKK
+68 GKTDKKTGWKK
-79 NQNGQYVYYVGSK
+79 NQNGKYVYYVGSK

-119 YKNKTKTIGKKIFFV
+119 YKNKTKTIGKKIFSV
-134 NSKGKIVLKSGWKKL
+134 NSKGKIVLKSGWKKV

-167 TGKKYYKVSGGVFKA
+167 TGKKYYKVSRGSWKV
-182 QSLAKYRN
+182 QSLAKYKN

-209 KTAKIVKSGNYKF
+209 KTAKTVKSGNYKF

-245 GKSDN
+245 GKSDGNN
-250 TGENNNGKKDDT
+250 TGKTDDT

-285 VKHDAVVE
+285 VKHDAIVE
-293 NVYKEITPEHKEE
+293 N
-306 IYTTTSVYVCLTCVW
+306 IYTEIKPAWDEKIWEDKTVCLTCVW
-321 KKKPKEGEPWVDLDG
+321 NKKPKEGEEWTDLDG
-336 DGKWTAQ
+336 DGVWTAP
-343 VEGRE
+343 VEGWV
-348 YFKYF
+348 YFPECVIDYEKHKKETGHTKPTETRVVT
-353 YYSDINGL
+353 DIK
-361 TEHMNNYPSHG
+361 HH
-372 QSTVTKV
+372 
-379 HLGTT
+379 
-384 VIPAEYG
+384 PAEYD
-391 YVPTTITPEWSECDA
+391 YVPTTITPEWSEWDE

-412 CGEEMTI
+412 CGEEMTE
-419 HVVNGALS
+419 H
-427 ESTAVVGACIPDKS
+427 AVRVGFKTTYTPDKS
-441 GDLLTTSGSK
+441 GDLVNIYGNK
-451 VRSVVGGKPYNES
+451 YASVTAGVPYE
-464 VYVGSYAYMNE
+464 
-475 TDTSYLDL
+475 D
-483 LRLHGFNY
+483 

>member
-1 MRKIKKLLSLLIT
+1 MKRIKKLLSLLIT

-21 SGAVYASTDDTATIS
+21 SGVVYAAADDTATIS

-51 TFTITKNDNK
+51 TCTIKKNDNK
-61 YYYKNAS
+61 YYYKNTS
-68 GKIDKKTGWKK
+68 GKTDKKTGWKK
-79 NQNGQYVYYVGSK
+79 NQNGKYVYYVGSK

-134 NSKGKIVLKSGWKKL
+134 NSKGKIVLKSGWKKV

-167 TGKKYYKVSGGVFKA
+167 TGKKYYKVSRGSWKA
-182 QSLAKYRN
+182 QSLAKHKN

-209 KTAKIVKSGNYKF
+209 RTAKTVKSGNYKF

-245 GKSDN
+245 GKPEDNN
-250 TGENNNGKKDDT
+250 TGKTDTT

-276 HTMLKDTNY
+276 HTMLKIRT
-285 VKHDAVVE
+285 
-293 NVYKEITPEHKEE
+293 
-306 IYTTTSVYVCLTCVW
+306 
-321 KKKPKEGEPWVDLDG
+321 
-336 DGKWTAQ
+336 
-343 VEGRE
+343 
-348 YFKYF
+348 
-353 YYSDINGL
+353 
-361 TEHMNNYPSHG
+361 M
-372 QSTVTKV
+372 
-379 HLGTT
+379 
-384 VIPAEYG
+384 
-391 YVPTTITPEWSECDA
+391 
-406 HRRCTV
+406 
-412 CGEEMTI
+412 
-419 HVVNGALS
+419 
-427 ESTAVVGACIPDKS
+427 
-441 GDLLTTSGSK
+441 
-451 VRSVVGGKPYNES
+451 
-464 VYVGSYAYMNE
+464 
-475 TDTSYLDL
+475 
-483 LRLHGFNY
+483 

>member
-1 MRKIKKLLSLLIT
+1 MKRIKKLLSLLIT

-21 SGAVYASTDDTATIS
+21 SGVVYAAADDTATIS

-51 TFTITKNDNK
+51 TCTIKKNDNK

-68 GKIDKKTGWKK
+68 GKTDKKTGWKK

-119 YKNKTKTIGKKIFFV
+119 YKNKAKTIGKKIFFV
-134 NSKGKIVLKSGWKKL
+134 NSKGKIVLKSGWKKV

-156 VSGTGTASVKL
+156 VSKTGTASVKL
-167 TGKKYYKVSGGVFKA
+167 TGKKYYKVSGGAFKA
-182 QSLAKYRN
+182 QSLAKYKN

-209 KTAKIVKSGNYKF
+209 RTAKTVKSGNYKF

-230 TKTKIETKTPDNSNS
+230 TKTKIETKTPDSSNS

-250 TGENNNGKKDDT
+250 TGENNNGKTDDT

-293 NVYKEITPEHKEE
+293 NVYKEIKPAWDEKIWEDKT
-306 IYTTTSVYVCLTCVW
+306 VCLTCVW
-321 KKKPKEGEPWVDLDG
+321 NKKPKEGEEWTDLDG
-336 DGKWTAQ
+336 DGVWTAP
-343 VEGRE
+343 VEGWV
-348 YFKYF
+348 YFPECVIDYEKHKKET
-353 YYSDINGL
+353 GHTKP
-361 TEHMNNYPSHG
+361 TE
-372 QSTVTKV
+372 TRVVTGIT
-379 HLGTT
+379 HH
-384 VIPAEYG
+384 PAEYA
-391 YVPTTITPEWSECDA
+391 YVPTTITPEWSECDMNV
-406 HRRCTV
+406 RCTV
-412 CGEEMTI
+412 CNEMMKI
-419 HVVNGALS
+419 HVVRTYDPYSVKCNP
-427 ESTAVVGACIPDKS
+427 EKS
-441 GDLLTTSGSK
+441 GDLVNIYGK
-451 VRSVVGGKPYNES
+451 KYASVTAGV
-464 VYVGSYAYMNE
+464 SYE
-475 TDTSYLDL
+475 D
-483 LRLHGFNY
+483 

>member
-1 MRKIKKLLSLLIT
+1 MKRIKELLSLLIT
-14 FTLIFTM
+14 FTLIFIM
-21 SGAVYASTDDTATIS
+21 SGVVYAAADDTATIS

-51 TFTITKNDNK
+51 TCTIKKNDNK
-61 YYYKNAS
+61 YYYKNTS
-68 GKIDKKTGWKK
+68 GKTDKKTGWKK
-79 NQNGQYVYYVGSK
+79 NQNGKYVYYVGSK

-134 NSKGKIVLKSGWKKL
+134 NSKGKIVLKSGWKKV

-167 TGKKYYKVSGGVFKA
+167 TGKKYYKVSRGSWKA
-182 QSLAKYRN
+182 QSLAKHKN

-209 KTAKIVKSGNYKF
+209 KTAKTVKSGNYKF

-245 GKSDN
+245 GKSDGNN
-250 TGENNNGKKDDT
+250 TGKTDDT

-293 NVYKEITPEHKEE
+293 NVYKEVTPEHKKEN
-306 IYTTTSVYVCLTCVW
+306 YTTTSVYVCLTCVW
-321 KKKPKEGEPWVDLDG
+321 EKEPKEGE
-336 DGKWTAQ
+336 
-343 VEGRE
+343 
-348 YFKYF
+348 
-353 YYSDINGL
+353 
-361 TEHMNNYPSHG
+361 
-372 QSTVTKV
+372 
-379 HLGTT
+379 
-384 VIPAEYG
+384 
-391 YVPTTITPEWSECDA
+391 
-406 HRRCTV
+406 RR
-412 CGEEMTI
+412 
-419 HVVNGALS
+419 
-427 ESTAVVGACIPDKS
+427 
-441 GDLLTTSGSK
+441 
-451 VRSVVGGKPYNES
+451 RW
-464 VYVGSYAYMNE
+464 
-475 TDTSYLDL
+475 
-483 LRLHGFNY
+483 

>member
-1 MRKIKKLLSLLIT
+1 MKRIKELLSLLIT

-21 SGAVYASTDDTATIS
+21 SGVVYAAADDTATIS

-51 TFTITKNDNK
+51 TCTITKNNNK

-68 GKIDKKTGWKK
+68 GKTDKKTGWKK

-134 NSKGKIVLKSGWKKL
+134 NSKGKIVLKSGWKKV

-156 VSGTGTASVKL
+156 VSKTGTASVKL
-167 TGKKYYKVSGGVFKA
+167 TGKKYYKVSSGSWKV
-182 QSLAKYRN
+182 QSLAKYKN

-209 KTAKIVKSGNYKF
+209 KTAKTVKSGNYKF

-250 TGENNNGKKDDT
+250 TGKNNNGKTDDT

-293 NVYKEITPEHKEE
+293 NVYKEIKPAWDEKILEDKT
-306 IYTTTSVYVCLTCVW
+306 VCLTCVW
-321 KKKPKEGEPWVDLDG
+321 NKKPKEGEEWTDLDG
-336 DGKWTAQ
+336 DGVWTAP
-343 VEGRE
+343 VEGWV
-348 YFKYF
+348 YFPECVIDYEKHKKET
-353 YYSDINGL
+353 GHTKP
-361 TEHMNNYPSHG
+361 TE
-372 QSTVTKV
+372 TRVVTGIT
-379 HLGTT
+379 HH
-384 VIPAEYG
+384 PAEYD
-391 YVPTTITPEWSECDA
+391 YVPTTITPEWSECDMNV
-406 HRRCTV
+406 RCTV
-412 CGEEMTI
+412 CNEMMKI
-419 HVVNGALS
+419 HVVRTYDPYS
-427 ESTAVVGACIPDKS
+427 VKCTPEKS
-441 GDLLTTSGSK
+441 GDLLNIYGQKYKTVTAG
-451 VRSVVGGKPYNES
+451 V
-464 VYVGSYAYMNE
+464 SY
-475 TDTSYLDL
+475 
-483 LRLHGFNY
+483 